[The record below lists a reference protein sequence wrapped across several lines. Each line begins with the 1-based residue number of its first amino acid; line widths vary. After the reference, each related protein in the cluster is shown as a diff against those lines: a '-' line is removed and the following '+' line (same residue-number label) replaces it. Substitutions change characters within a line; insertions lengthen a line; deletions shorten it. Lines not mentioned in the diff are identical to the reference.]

1 MSAAPLPKRL
11 ETTLISSG
19 CEVSSAIL
27 LHCQQ
32 CQNCQKIQ
40 IENHLRFAVCR
51 DALKIAVSSR
61 ASGSNSC
68 NFSFFTIPKSDKSSI
83 QNTHSSASSVTIP
96 ILEIKSA
103 LDRAWQAE
111 R

>member
-1 MSAAPLPKRL
+1 MSAAPLPNRL

-19 CEVSSAIL
+19 CEVRSAISLKL
-27 LHCQQ
+27 LIMNCQQ

-61 ASGSNSC
+61 ASCSNSC

-83 QNTHSSASSVTIP
+83 QNTHSSASSVTMP

-103 LDRAWQAE
+103 LDLA
-111 R
+111 